1 MRVRRGCKARKSAG
15 PTTRWRYR
23 RGFDPASDSIRD
35 EPEFKAIVADI
46 ERDMARQRAEL
57 AKRPKDAPLDLGSAD

>member
-1 MRVRRGCKARKSAG
+1 LVVTREWSRGVRLAPGRRRSPARISRDA
-15 PTTRWRYR
+15 PN
-23 RGFDPASDSIRD
+23 FDSIHD

-57 AKRPKDAPLDLGSAD
+57 EQRPQER

>member
-1 MRVRRGCKARKSAG
+1 LPVCLSRDAPS
-15 PTTRWRYR
+15 
-23 RGFDPASDSIRD
+23 FDSIRD

-57 AKRPKDAPLDLGSAD
+57 EQRPQEQ